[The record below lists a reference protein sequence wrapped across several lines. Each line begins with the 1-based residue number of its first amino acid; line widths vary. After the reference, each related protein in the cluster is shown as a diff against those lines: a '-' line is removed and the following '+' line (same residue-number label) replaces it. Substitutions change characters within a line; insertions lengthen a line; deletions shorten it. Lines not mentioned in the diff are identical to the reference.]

1 MATEVKVN
9 LAEMVATV
17 AQEAMGT
24 AEEGGGEGA

>member
-9 LAEMVATV
+9 LAEMVGTV

-24 AEEGGGEGA
+24 AEEGGDEGA